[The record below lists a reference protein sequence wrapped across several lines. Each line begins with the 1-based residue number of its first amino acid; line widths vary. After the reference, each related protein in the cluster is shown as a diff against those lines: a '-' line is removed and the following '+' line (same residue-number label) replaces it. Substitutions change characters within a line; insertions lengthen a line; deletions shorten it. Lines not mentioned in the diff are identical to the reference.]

1 MKANHKKIKDMSTYN
16 KPAIDIPQYRVWE
29 SDSKRHLLE
38 HVQSCPILKYQ
49 YHKTYL
55 KEEKHRR

>member
-1 MKANHKKIKDMSTYN
+1 MSTYN
-16 KPAIDIPQYRVWE
+16 KPAIDIPQYRVWK
-29 SDSKRHLLE
+29 SNSKRHLLE
-38 HVQSCPILKYQ
+38 QVQSCPILKYQ